1 MRSETQ
7 KRIEQYKAMLPGM
20 KERVIAVAL
29 LLAMS
34 VSMMASASFAWLTI
48 SRAPEVK
55 GMSTTIAGNGNLEIA
70 LASGTRYQID
80 ENGEYVLD
88 ENDNK
93 ILNEL
98 LAPGESQAGD
108 SSASANQT
116 LAGAN
121 ITWGN
126 LINLSD
132 SSYGLDNIVLRPAM
146 LTSTLLDSPLKG
158 KKYTAS
164 GRVDGDGYEVYRYAS
179 WRVNNTGLG
188 VFDATNWSYGVRAI
202 ASTVSSSASA
212 DAYLSMAETL
222 YRTAEDYYDK
232 ARNAYVLLITN
243 QTAINEDGFNTKYGM
258 DALQGLIQTYAQ
270 DQANELVANRF
281 EGEYIPTDYG
291 DQIGY
296 AYQLVLQMQNVLDK
310 EGEALVKLAN
320 YQAFV
325 KNKNIST
332 DAFPFKDI
340 EDLMQQYKKA
350 NGKLSEEEA
359 EGVSDDYKKYNI
371 QLNSMET
378 YCTDYV
384 NIRLAAEKLQELDN
398 RKDTQKIL
406 WADISPAVG
415 YLLDINNTKLT
426 NSKGTQITVGN
437 MKNVGLSTLLEFDKE
452 VVDTVLGD
460 GTWKNVEQ
468 RLSSGH
474 QDTLDT
480 ANGGSPVEIS
490 VSAKAK
496 VSIISYTVSMT
507 AQLRTNIDKS
517 NFISVSDLSD
527 SYKLM
532 SGLSADEELIA
543 RDTYGFAIDLW
554 VRTNGSDVQQTGKL
568 KDGEEVLLY
577 EVVVKG
583 ENEKEETVTA
593 YLKENNWYYFETKTV
608 SDTDESTKEEE
619 ENKTRQTGDYLGT
632 VKDLGAGTKK
642 ITKMLLTLEGQL
654 SKTEQEVKGVDRN
667 GKETT
672 IYELKIPTGEKNDK
686 GEDLTTS
693 VNAYMMTVDGVEYW
707 YNAESHSEIGVTS
720 NTEYKAT
727 VKTETVVT
735 GYDGVSRIWEDY
747 KAMLE
752 DQLWYE
758 NSATLG
764 KGSCYTFYADPVDT
778 EKILN
783 LLKYISIVFVNQDG
797 QTLTTA
803 TLNTEMAYTLNGK
816 TVVPLEVSQNNA
828 LAYEV
833 KVQQDG
839 MVTTETKYGIM
850 ELEQNKATWITT
862 IVYLNGEGLTNKD
875 VLAVGEIDGTLNI
888 QFGSNIALDGADE
901 EELSKKYREI
911 EATATAN
918 GNTSTSASQPLSWN
932 NGEYN
937 GDVTVKL
944 NITGDQPNKISGFF
958 TRAVGANGGSSGEKV
973 AFSKNEDGTW
983 SATFRLTSAG
993 TYYLRTLIVDGVN
1006 YSLKDTPSVEIKGLS
1021 ITSVYTT
1028 LQEGL
1033 NMTADNILTAP
1044 VYAKLTLSGG
1054 EPSNVRAVFMA
1065 TDGKMVQAQLH
1076 YDTKTG
1082 FWTGNAQFTNS
1093 GTYTLKYLYVD
1104 GEANELSSEQQ
1115 KTYILSLGLRAQV
1128 YTSDQTEFEFK
1139 GNEKIAMEVELY
1151 DDTGKAIENKQD
1163 IRLYYRNEASTF
1175 GDDMYAK
1182 LTWDSTSGRYKG
1194 EFEVKN
1200 AGVYRFSKLEFVD
1213 GNTHTVTIATVSP
1226 VLKAISTEPPV
1237 YNYGTTSAYQY
1248 APNADAKLSV
1258 VLTNAQ
1264 TAKMWARIKNTV
1276 SGKEYTVE
1284 RTESYTTIDADEG
1297 LYEFY
1302 FTVPKEDGTQD
1313 GEWEIVE
1320 IWLQGCAN
1328 KDKQWIA
1335 IGASTYYKL
1344 STAAPAEN
1352 APSNNIHTYVLQT
1365 VNVTVS
1371 DSAGKTYPD
1380 REDSSKKFETIFSQ
1394 AFNGQFMD
1402 SHTTNSFTFTVTDK
1416 NGRNIADLPGFGL
1429 SLGWTLEYNGG
1440 SETYGGYTY
1449 TTLDPTLNTLSQGVS
1464 GSYTVGASMLRL
1476 AGIYE
1481 GRLSV
1486 AVKVGGNNGVA
1497 VGDYKVTYTV
1507 RSETPTVKI
1516 TGISPTGT
1524 FDVDKNGVGKNYHTS
1539 NGATASF
1546 TDTTANVYFKCVT
1559 NTYAGSTYHSFIN
1572 DAGYYNPAVSI
1583 TLSGIGN
1590 FTSAT
1595 LKFSDET
1602 QIYRAVTYTKKG
1614 AYGEWETVDSGTS
1627 YSWTASNMTATR
1639 YIGYCWA
1646 RKGRATDKIS
1656 ENGKKTPAGT
1666 ITADK
1671 IVVTYNGVEYTFTI
1685 PTITINNPY

>member
-48 SRAPEVK
+48 SRAPQAT

-80 ENGEYVLD
+80 ANGDYVLD
-88 ENDNK
+88 ENNNK

-108 SSASANQT
+108 SSASVNQT
-116 LAGAN
+116 LAGSN

-164 GRVDGDGYEVYRYAS
+164 GRVDGDGYEVYRYTS

-232 ARNAYVLLITN
+232 ARNTYILVITN
-243 QTAINEDGFNTKYGM
+243 QTAVNEDGFKTKYGM

-270 DQANELVANRF
+270 EQANALVADKLGGDFN
-281 EGEYIPTDYG
+281 PTDYA

-332 DAFPFKDI
+332 DAFPFKNI

-378 YCTDYV
+378 YCIDYV

-426 NSKGTQITVGN
+426 NSAGTTIEVGN
-437 MKNVGLSTLLEFDKE
+437 LRNVGVSVLLSFKGD
-452 VVDTVLGD
+452 VDTVLGD

-468 RLSSGH
+468 RLSSGNK
-474 QDTLDT
+474 DTLET
-480 ANGGSPVEIS
+480 ANAGSPVEIN
-490 VSAKAK
+490 VK
-496 VSIISYTVSMT
+496 VTAARVYSLEMT
-507 AQLRTNIDKS
+507 AKLRTDVDKS
-517 NFISVSDLSD
+517 SFISVSDLSD

-554 VRTNGSDVQQTGKL
+554 VRTNGNDVQQTGKL
-568 KDGEEVLLY
+568 EDGEEVLLY

-608 SDTDESTKEEE
+608 SDTKEDEKENEQEKEEDGIY
-619 ENKTRQTGDYLGT
+619 QTGDYLGT

-672 IYELKIPTGEKNDK
+672 IYELKIPTGEKDDK

-720 NTEYKAT
+720 NTEYNAT

-839 MVTTETKYGIM
+839 MVKTETKYGIM

-1128 YTSDQTEFEFK
+1128 YTSDQTEFEFR

-1151 DDTGKAIENKQD
+1151 DDTGKAIEGKQD

-1182 LTWDSTSGRYKG
+1182 LTWDSASGRYKG
-1194 EFEVKN
+1194 KFEVKN

-1237 YNYGTTSAYQY
+1237 YNYGTASAYQY

-1335 IGASTYYKL
+1335 IGAATYYKL

-1371 DSAGKTYPD
+1371 DSTGKTYPD

-1402 SHTTNSFTFTVTDK
+1402 SHTINSFTFTVTDK

-1449 TTLDPTLNTLSQGVS
+1449 TTVDPTLNTLSQGVS
-1464 GSYTVGASMLRL
+1464 GSGSYTVGASTLRL

-1486 AVKVGGNNGVA
+1486 AVKAGGNNGVA

-1516 TGISPTGT
+1516 TGISPEGSNPTKITWQTNRLGT
-1524 FDVDKNGVGKNYHTS
+1524 PTFNATDSKDSTFNSYVATLYAI
-1539 NGATASF
+1539 ATADNS
-1546 TDTTANVYFKCVT
+1546 
-1559 NTYAGSTYHSFIN
+1559 GSMGS
-1572 DAGYYNPAVSI
+1572 
-1583 TLSGIGN
+1583 LSNRHGN
-1590 FTSAT
+1590 FTRPKLTLEISSMGQASSAKIILPAGDSANEDVAYTWTQDGKTERELGSTALIKNFGAAERHGLYAYYGHGIQTIRT
-1595 LKFSDET
+1595 LTLE
-1602 QIYRAVTYTKKG
+1602 YNGVTYTV
-1614 AYGEWETVDSGTS
+1614 TLD
-1627 YSWTASNMTATR
+1627 NP
-1639 YIGYCWA
+1639 I
-1646 RKGRATDKIS
+1646 
-1656 ENGKKTPAGT
+1656 T
-1666 ITADK
+1666 IT
-1671 IVVTYNGVEYTFTI
+1671 
-1685 PTITINNPY
+1685 NPSSVNQLS

>member
-48 SRAPEVK
+48 SRAPEVT

-70 LASGTRYQID
+70 LANGTRYQID

-88 ENDNK
+88 ENGNK

-108 SSASANQT
+108 SSASAKQT

-132 SSYGLDNIVLRPAM
+132 SSYGLDNIVLRPSM

-179 WRVNNTGLG
+179 WRVDNTGLG

-222 YRTAEDYYDK
+222 YRAAESAYDK
-232 ARNAYVLLITN
+232 ARNTYVLVITN
-243 QTAINEDGFNTKYGM
+243 QTAVNEDGFKTKYGM

-270 DQANELVANRF
+270 EQANALVADKLGGKF
-281 EGEYIPTDYG
+281 TPTDYA

-310 EGEALVKLAN
+310 EGEALVYLAN

-325 KNKNIST
+325 KNKNVSSA
-332 DAFPFKDI
+332 DSPFKSI
-340 EDLMQQYKKA
+340 EDLMLQYKKA
-350 NGKLSEEEA
+350 NDKLSAEEA

-371 QLNSMET
+371 QLKSMET

-398 RKDTQKIL
+398 LKDTQEIL

-426 NSKGTQITVGN
+426 NSAGDEIEVGN
-437 MKNVGLSTLLEFDKE
+437 LRNAGVSKLLTFKGD
-452 VVDTVLGD
+452 VDTALGD
-460 GTWKNVEQ
+460 GTWKNIEQ
-468 RLSSGH
+468 RLSSGNK
-474 QDTLDT
+474 DTLET
-480 ANGGSPVEIS
+480 ANAGSPVEIN
-490 VSAKAK
+490 VK
-496 VSIISYTVSMT
+496 VTAAVVYTLEMT

-532 SGLSADEELIA
+532 SGISSDEELIA

-554 VRTNGSDVQQTGKL
+554 VRTNGTDVQQTGKL
-568 KDGEEVLLY
+568 TDGTEVLLY
-577 EVVVKG
+577 EIIVDGKNG
-583 ENEKEETVTA
+583 EKETVTA
-593 YLKENNWYYFETKTV
+593 YLEGNNWYYYETKTV
-608 SDTDESTKEEE
+608 SNTDESTKENE
-619 ENKTRQTGDYLGT
+619 ENKTRQTGDLLGS
-632 VKDLGAGTKK
+632 VEELGRGTKK

-654 SKTEQEVKGVDRN
+654 NKTEQEVKGVDRN

-672 IYELKIPTGEKNDK
+672 IYELEIPTGEKDEK
-686 GEDLTTS
+686 GKDITTS
-693 VNAYMMTVDGVEYW
+693 VNAYKLTVDGVEYW
-707 YNAESHSEIGVTS
+707 YNAESHSELGTVADLGD
-720 NTEYKAT
+720 KAT

-833 KVQQDG
+833 KIQQNG
-839 MVTTETKYGIM
+839 MATTETKYGIM

-918 GNTSTSASQPLSWN
+918 GNTSTNASQPISWN
-932 NGEYN
+932 NGEYT

-944 NITGDQPNKISGFF
+944 NITGDQPNKIIGFF

-1006 YSLKDTPSVEIKGLS
+1006 YSLKDTPSVEIRGLS
-1021 ITSVYTT
+1021 IGSVYTT

-1082 FWTGNAQFTNS
+1082 FWTGNAKFTNS

-1115 KTYILSLGLRAQV
+1115 KTYILSLGLRAQI

-1175 GDDMYAK
+1175 GDDMYAR

-1258 VLTNAQ
+1258 VLTDAQ
-1264 TAKMWARIKNTV
+1264 TAKMWAIIRNTV

-1284 RTESYTTIDADEG
+1284 RMESYTTIDADEG

-1313 GEWEIVE
+1313 GEWKIVE
-1320 IWLQGCAN
+1320 IWLQGCADKN
-1328 KDKQWIA
+1328 KQWIA
-1335 IGASTYYKL
+1335 IGATTYYKL
-1344 STAAPAEN
+1344 STASPAEN
-1352 APSNNIHTYVLQT
+1352 APSNRIQTYVLQT
-1365 VNVTVS
+1365 VNVTIS
-1371 DSAGKTYPD
+1371 DSTGKTYPD
-1380 REDSSKKFETIFSQ
+1380 SEDSSKKFETIFSQ
-1394 AFNGQFMD
+1394 EFNGKFMD
-1402 SHTTNSFTFTVTDK
+1402 PHTTNSFTFTVTDK
-1416 NGRNIADLPGFGL
+1416 NGRNISDLTGFEL
-1429 SLGWTLEYNGG
+1429 SLGWSLEYNGE

-1449 TTLDPTLNTLSQGVS
+1449 TTLDTSLNTLSQGVS
-1464 GSYTVGASMLRL
+1464 GSGSYTVGASTLRL
-1476 AGIYE
+1476 AGKYE

-1486 AVKVGGNNGVA
+1486 AVRADGNNGVA
-1497 VGDYKVTYTV
+1497 VGDYKLTYTV

-1524 FDVDKNGVGKNYHTS
+1524 FDVDKNGTGQEHTE

-1546 TDTTANVYFKCVT
+1546 TDTTANVYFQCKYWILRHNYSRPSTKITISGMGAATKATLNFGSEYVY
-1559 NTYAGSTYHSFIN
+1559 NGSTSTRGF
-1572 DAGYYNPAVSI
+1572 
-1583 TLSGIGN
+1583 
-1590 FTSAT
+1590 
-1595 LKFSDET
+1595 E
-1602 QIYRAVTYTKKG
+1602 
-1614 AYGEWETVDSGTS
+1614 
-1627 YSWTASNMTATR
+1627 WTADGECTR
-1639 YIGYCWA
+1639 NIGYFKSRLA
-1646 RKGRATDKIS
+1646 YND
-1656 ENGKKTPAGT
+1656 EKTPAGT
-1666 ITADK
+1666 ITANQL
-1671 IVVTYNGVEYTFTI
+1671 VLTCNGVEYTFTI